1 MNYSK
6 LEDSKI
12 LYKVLF
18 QAEMNS
24 FKIHQNQDFEKYS
37 ANGCTL
43 I

>member
-24 FKIHQNQDFEKYS
+24 FIIQQNHNFKKYF